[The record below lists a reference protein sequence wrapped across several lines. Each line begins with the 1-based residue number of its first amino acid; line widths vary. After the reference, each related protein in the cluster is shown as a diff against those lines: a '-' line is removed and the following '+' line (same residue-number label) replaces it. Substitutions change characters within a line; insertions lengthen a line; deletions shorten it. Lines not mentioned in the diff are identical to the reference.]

1 MGQTADVIFRAD
13 ESPHALANPFTPS
26 ISGGEQRKPLP
37 PTPHARCKARDE
49 KRGHFTP
56 ALHRDEVP
64 LKAREVSVYQALE
77 ATKHLPE
84 GDDGRE
90 KSGNRKNSFLIR
102 KG

>member
-13 ESPHALANPFTPS
+13 ESPHALANPFTPR
-26 ISGGEQRKPLP
+26 ISSGERRKLP
-37 PTPHARCKARDE
+37 PPPPHARCKARDE

-56 ALHRDEVP
+56 ARHRDEVP

-77 ATKHLPE
+77 ATEAAAE

-90 KSGNRKNSFLIR
+90 KSGK
-102 KG
+102 